1 MTNRSCA
8 AASAS
13 SNGGGL
19 GRQMRKTSAD
29 TAEVH
34 ALPVTQSADLPVSPF
49 GAEPAEPALAAG
61 APPDGPAARPA
72 RALTAFSALLLL
84 CSAVPVAAGKCIDK
98 TRHRQVA
105 CPLKSRQVAVATAPV
120 KKVASPT
127 TVILKSPG
135 GGSAHWMPIAS
146 DLMP

>member
-1 MTNRSCA
+1 
-8 AASAS
+8 
-13 SNGGGL
+13 
-19 GRQMRKTSAD
+19 MRKTSRD
-29 TAEVH
+29 TAEVY
-34 ALPVTQSADLPVSPF
+34 ALPVTQSADLPVRPF

-61 APPDGPAARPA
+61 APPDGPGATPA

-98 TRHRQVA
+98 TRHREVS
-105 CPLKSRQVAVATAPV
+105 CPLKARQVAVATTPV
-120 KKVASPT
+120 KKVVSPT